1 FGEKYGDRV
10 RTVEVP
16 GFSLELCGGCHV
28 RNTGE
33 IGLFL
38 VTGERGI
45 ASGVRRIEAL
55 TGRGAVEHVRARQAL
70 ADAVAAELGA
80 PLERGA
86 DETRALKQRLA
97 ATERELAQLRRQ
109 LVAGSG
115 AAPAEQARE
124 VGGVKVLARE
134 VPPAPPD
141 MLRQKLGS
149 GVVVLGARGD
159 GKVSLVAA
167 VTADLAGRVHAGNLV
182 KAAAAAAG
190 GKGGGRPDFAQ
201 AGGKEPDKLPQALD
215 AAVDEVAHQLA
226 DYGGQ

>member
-1 FGEKYGDRV
+1 MA
-10 RTVEVP
+10 
-16 GFSLELCGGCHV
+16 
-28 RNTGE
+28 
-33 IGLFL
+33 
-38 VTGERGI
+38 GI
-45 ASGVRRIEAL
+45 
-55 TGRGAVEHVRARQAL
+55 
-70 ADAVAAELGA
+70 
-80 PLERGA
+80 
-86 DETRALKQRLA
+86 
-97 ATERELAQLRRQ
+97 
-109 LVAGSG
+109 
-115 AAPAEQARE
+115 
-124 VGGVKVLARE
+124 KVLARE
-134 VPPAPPD
+134 VPPAPPDELRNIAD

-167 VTADLAGRVHAGNLV
+167 VTADLVGRLHAGNLV